1 MSADASGRPG
11 VPPAEDTPGAD
22 AAPAVDVASRLAD
35 VQAGV
40 DAALERAGREPGSA
54 AILLATKMQ
63 PPEPILQAFR
73 AGYTLIGENRVQ
85 ELVGKAEA
93 LSAVPHEAHLIG
105 PLQSNKINKVLGLAS
120 CIQSVD
126 SAGLAEKIQR
136 RLEDRDAAIEVF
148 LQVNTSREDS
158 KSGVAPEDAAAL
170 ARAVSGMERLR
181 IRGLMTIG
189 FPGETPEEI
198 RPSYRELAR
207 LREDLIS
214 SGALPE
220 HATELSMGMSGDFE
234 LAIEEG
240 ATMVRIGS
248 TVFGARPKP

>member
-1 MSADASGRPG
+1 MSADASGSPG
-11 VPPAEDTPGAD
+11 DSPSGAAPGAD
-22 AAPAVDVASRLAD
+22 ARPAVDVAGRLAA
-35 VQAGV
+35 VQARV

-63 PPEPILQAFR
+63 PPEPILQALR

-93 LSAVPHEAHLIG
+93 LSVVPHEAHLIG

-126 SAGLAEKIQR
+126 SAELAEKIQR
-136 RLEDRDAAIEVF
+136 RLETRDATVDVF

-207 LREDLIS
+207 LRDDLIAC
-214 SGALPE
+214 GALPE

-248 TVFGARPKP
+248 TVFGARPAP